1 MKKIGININTSKD
14 KDQNKLNYVCN
25 SIKEELPNCELYVF
39 MDGEGL
45 ECEENRS
52 LDLLVTLGG
61 DGTILR
67 AARKVYKFDLP
78 IIGVNIGHLG
88 FLASVDLSDFKSALK
103 MIKNNQFKVM
113 ERMMIQVTV
122 PGKKSE
128 NVHVA
133 LNDVVITKGTLSRMI
148 TYDIFIDDSFYISY
162 KADGL
167 IVSTPTGSTA
177 YSLSAGG
184 PIVYPTV
191 NLISLTPI
199 CPISNGV
206 GPIILDAHSKIKIRL
221 NTNEDNVF
229 LTCDGHLELESDKYN
244 ELIIESI
251 EEKCKMIQFKDYDY
265 FKILRKKIISR
276 SMDCE
281 EKIDERKSP

>member
-25 SIKEELPNCELYVF
+25 SIKEELPDSEVYVF

-45 ECEENRS
+45 ESEENRS

-67 AARKVYKFDLP
+67 AARKVYKFNLP

-88 FLASVDLSDFKSALK
+88 FLASVDLGDFKSALK
-103 MIKNNQFKVM
+103 MIKNNEFKVI
-113 ERMMIQVTV
+113 ERMMIKVTV
-122 PGKKSE
+122 PQMKDE
-128 NVHVA
+128 NAHVA

-148 TYDIFIDDSFYISY
+148 TYDIFVDDSFYISY
-162 KADGL
+162 KGDGL
-167 IVSTPTGSTA
+167 IISTPTGSTA

-199 CPISNGV
+199 CPISNGI
-206 GPIILDAHSKIKIRL
+206 GTIILDEHNI
-221 NTNEDNVF
+221 
-229 LTCDGHLELESDKYN
+229 KYN
-244 ELIIESI
+244 
-251 EEKCKMIQFKDYDY
+251 
-265 FKILRKKIISR
+265 
-276 SMDCE
+276 
-281 EKIDERKSP
+281 